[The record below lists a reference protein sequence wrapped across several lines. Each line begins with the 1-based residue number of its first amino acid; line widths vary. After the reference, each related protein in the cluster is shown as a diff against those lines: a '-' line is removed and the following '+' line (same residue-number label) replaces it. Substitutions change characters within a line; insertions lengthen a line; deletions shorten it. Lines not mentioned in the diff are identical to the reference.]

1 MGGRERIVSGAGT
14 SKKREDSNKQRREGM
29 IWALAA
35 MGVAALYG
43 GMAVYF
49 YYGFKRM
56 PL

>member
-1 MGGRERIVSGAGT
+1 
-14 SKKREDSNKQRREGM
+14 M